1 MQTPDSKTSVV
12 DMQPKG
18 NLPMMKPDDMQYFDK
33 LLDEVD
39 EESLSPEEQKERKI
53 MKLLLKIKN
62 GTPPM
67 RKVSICYYSEKI
79 FQEFF

>member
-1 MQTPDSKTSVV
+1 MQTPDNKTSVV

-33 LLDEVD
+33 LLDDVD
-39 EESLSPEEQKERKI
+39 EEALSPEEQKERKI

-67 RKVSICYYSEKI
+67 RKVNCDISLPCWR
-79 FQEFF
+79 